1 MRKSLTAA
9 IMIILL
15 TVGVFGSN
23 KLLSLNKEIALIQK
37 ENMQLR
43 ALKTH
48 FYDFRKRVMHTIPVD
63 YLSEVTI
70 GDFDFD
76 KYLEDE

>member
-1 MRKSLTAA
+1 MKNKAVAITIVSLAFLVVALSITTFGGCVAEVELRKEVT
-9 IMIILL
+9 
-15 TVGVFGSN
+15 
-23 KLLSLNKEIALIQK
+23 
-37 ENMQLR
+37 QLR